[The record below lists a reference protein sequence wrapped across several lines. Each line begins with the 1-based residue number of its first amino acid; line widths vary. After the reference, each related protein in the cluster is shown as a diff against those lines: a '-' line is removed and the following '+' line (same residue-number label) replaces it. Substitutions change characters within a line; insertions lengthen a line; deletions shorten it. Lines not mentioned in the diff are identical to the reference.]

1 MSQLLSK
8 LKPFLYVGGLYIII
22 SLVLRIIF
30 MAHPITTT
38 SFSIWQ
44 VLGMLLVGTLN
55 DVFVIILASSI
66 LVLYFLFIA
75 NVKYQKPYGYIILGA
90 MLLLLGYIQFVPN
103 NIFYQ
108 YGGSVE
114 EIALYFFGAKTLC
127 FAAMLFAGKW
137 RKQVRNVLYFITLFI
152 YTFAIVMNAVSE
164 YFFWNEFGIRYNFIA
179 VDYLIY
185 TTEVIGNIMESYPV
199 VPLFSGVFV
208 VVLALTIF
216 LYKKTKST
224 LETIPSL
231 KEKGLFL
238 GGYVALFLLSLW
250 ATPKFDNIKSNNV
263 FVQEIRANGV
273 YKFYYAFTH
282 SELDFF
288 QFYPTLPEEEA
299 RTTFFKHFFISYPGF
314 GECGTPQFAPIRE
327 FPYPVKRIFEEEH
340 KKNVVLI
347 SVESLSAEFMA
358 AYGNTEG
365 ITPFLDSLAQK
376 SIFLTNL
383 YATGNRTVRGLEAL
397 TLCVPPTPGESIVK
411 RKDNKDKF
419 TTGSVFKSK
428 GYSVKYLYGGY
439 SYFDNMKDFFAG
451 NGYDI
456 IDRDNFT
463 PEEITFANIWGV
475 SDEDMARKAIKE
487 MNAQAKTGKPFFNH
501 WMTVSNH
508 RPFTYPEGRIDIPGT
523 AKSRQGGVKYT
534 DYALKLFF
542 ELAKKESWFKDTV
555 FVIVAD
561 HCASSAGRT
570 ELPLDRYRI
579 PCLIYADFLEAKR
592 VDTLA
597 SQIDV
602 MPTVM
607 GLLNFSYESKFL
619 GQDIFSG
626 FYFNPRAYIA
636 TYRELGYLTPDTLS
650 IIKPLREQIQYKI
663 VPEAEQ
669 PKVELPIFYQ
679 QLKVA
684 QPDGKL
690 MKECISAYE
699 TTYFLLKNGKLNISK
714 LQNK

>member
-1 MSQLLSK
+1 MKIWLSK
-8 LKPFLYVGGLYIII
+8 LRPFLYVGGLYIII
-22 SLVLRIIF
+22 SLILRIIF
-30 MAHPITTT
+30 MGHPITTT
-38 SFSIWQ
+38 SFSFGQI
-44 VLGMLLVGTLN
+44 LGMLLVGTLN
-55 DVFVIILASSI
+55 DAFVIILANSI

-75 NVKYQKPYGYIILGA
+75 NIKYQKPYGYIILGA
-90 MLLLLGYIQFVPN
+90 MLLLLGYIEFVPN

-137 RKQVRNVLYFITLFI
+137 RKQVRSVLYFITLFI

-216 LYKKTKST
+216 LYKKTIAT

-231 KEKGLFL
+231 KEKGLLL

-299 RTTFFKHFFISYPGF
+299 RTTFFEHFIILYPGF
-314 GECGTPQFAPIRE
+314 GECGTPNPAPVE
-327 FPYPVKRIFEEEH
+327 QLPYPVVKNIFEEQH

-456 IDRDNFT
+456 VDRDNFT

-592 VDTLA
+592 VDTLV

-619 GQDIFSG
+619 GQDIFRR
-626 FYFNPRAYIA
+626 FYQPRAYIA

-679 QLKVA
+679 QFKIKN
-684 QPDGKL
+684 PDEKL

-699 TTYFLLKNGKLNISK
+699 TTYFLLKNEELN
-714 LQNK
+714 N